1 MCFQRCFVALAFL
14 AATAASSRAD
24 IFRWDNGEL
33 IPGTKGITAGPGVQ
47 LDHYELAY
55 AELSQLDLTGS
66 RFDFS
71 NLSNAHL
78 GQSNLTSVNLT
89 GANLAHAFL
98 SSATLTGTNLTLAD
112 TRGALGLDVT
122 GATLRNTILPDGTL
136 PISEWFAD
144 DRLVVRNFHGAP
156 ENDVDPE
163 LVGITLPLT
172 GNLFLAVLN
181 PEFNDERW
189 RSTIAFEHG
198 ISFTLGGSLELTFAT
213 GVDPAKQ
220 VGRTFDVFDWTGV
233 IFAGQFQVKSP
244 YTWDLTDLYAG
255 GTVRLTAVPEP
266 STLVL
271 LIFAAASWCL
281 RRGRAT

>member
-1 MCFQRCFVALAFL
+1 M
-14 AATAASSRAD
+14 
-24 IFRWDNGEL
+24 
-33 IPGTKGITAGPGVQ
+33 Q

-144 DRLVVRNFHGAP
+144 DIFVVRNFHGAP
-156 ENDVDPE
+156 ISASLSSPIRLEASATVFS
-163 LVGITLPLT
+163 L
-172 GNLFLAVLN
+172 
-181 PEFNDERW
+181 DERHW
-189 RSTIAFEHG
+189 ESLIRFQAGTSV
-198 ISFTLGGSLELTFAT
+198 TLGGSLELMFAT

-220 VGRTFDVFDWTGV
+220 VGRTFDLFDWTGV

-271 LIFAAASWCL
+271 AALGLAGLAAWGW
-281 RRGRAT
+281 RRRKC